1 MAVIIG
7 GGGGG
12 VLSLPSAVSLS
23 ISRSAAA
30 LLFIILY
37 NIECT
42 RVKSRILLL
51 PISIAKCPRFL
62 LLLLLY
68 TDRIELSVAVAL
80 RVHSVRT
87 PQLQLS
93 PPVWFCLLLSF
104 CERARAQLHRGL
116 TSHAL

>member
-1 MAVIIG
+1 MCVWVCVWLLLMG
-7 GGGGG
+7 GGGAFTSLCC
-12 VLSLPSAVSLS
+12 LSPSRGPL
-23 ISRSAAA
+23 RCCY
-30 LLFIILY
+30 LFFFII
-37 NIECT
+37 CT

-51 PISIAKCPRFL
+51 PISIAKCPSS

-68 TDRIELSVAVAL
+68 TDRIKLSVAVAL

-104 CERARAQLHRGL
+104 SGRARALHRGL
-116 TSHAL
+116 TSHSL